1 MVKYIWKNIVRGA
14 AKDNIVNISQGPR
27 QCQCKKDCLEAKPRT
42 IFFYIGN
49 AEARV
54 IYSYMN
60 TEANEI
66 LLGI

>member
-1 MVKYIWKNIVRGA
+1 MRITICKNIVRGA
-14 AKDNIVNISQGPR
+14 AKDNIVNISRGPWH
-27 QCQCKKDCLEAKPRT
+27 CQCKKYCLEAKPRT

-60 TEANEI
+60 TEAKGI
-66 LLGI
+66 LMVI